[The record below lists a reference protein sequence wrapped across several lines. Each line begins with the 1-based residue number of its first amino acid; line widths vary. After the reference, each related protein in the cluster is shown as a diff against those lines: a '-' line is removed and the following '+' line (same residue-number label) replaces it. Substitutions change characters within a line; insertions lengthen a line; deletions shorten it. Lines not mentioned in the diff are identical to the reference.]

1 MHIVMASDANFAP
14 WLGVALSSIL
24 RFNNGPDVTVHIIC
38 DNILKNDLEKLKL
51 LAEEKNVV
59 LVEYDVSNALSD
71 EGASL
76 HTRPV
81 PNNKSSRL
89 RLLSKHLS
97 VGHKVSRSAY
107 SRLFID
113 RLLDPLIERVIYI
126 DSDVLCRESLRDL
139 SKIDIGDAIVG
150 AVAELPEGASFHG
163 NKLNLSSPEQ
173 YFNSGM
179 LVIDLQR
186 WREANVGANCLEW
199 LSKNQ
204 DATLWWDQDALNAT
218 LFGRVCFLSRKWN
231 YINFHHAPKIP
242 HGTAIWHA
250 AGPHKPW
257 LDTAIGPAADE
268 WRHFHHTT
276 HWKDTPYIK
285 DSNKI
290 RRMRKNLIAITPF
303 GNKIYEMLRGDTKLD
318 WDKDDNL

>member
-1 MHIVMASDANFAP
+1 MASDANFAP

-24 RFNNGPDVTVHIIC
+24 RFNNGPDVTVHILC
-38 DNILKNDLEKLKL
+38 DNILKTDLEKLRL
-51 LAEEKNVV
+51 LAEERNVV
-59 LVEYDVSNALSD
+59 LVEYDISGALSN
-71 EGASL
+71 EGTSL

-81 PNNKSSRL
+81 PSNRPPRL

-113 RLLDPLIERVIYI
+113 RLLDPTIERVIYI
-126 DSDVLCRESLRDL
+126 DSDVLCRESLKDL

-150 AVAELPEGASFHG
+150 AVAELPEAASFNG
-163 NKLNLSSPEQ
+163 NKLNLPTPEQ

-186 WREANVGANCLEW
+186 WREADVGANCLEW

-204 DATLWWDQDALNAT
+204 EATLWWDQDALNAT
-218 LFGRVCFLSRKWN
+218 LFGHVYFLNRKWN
-231 YINFHHAPKIP
+231 YINFQHAPETP
-242 HGTAIWHA
+242 PGTAIWHA

-268 WRHFHHTT
+268 WRRFYHTT
-276 HWKDTPYIK
+276 HWKDTPSIK
-285 DSNKI
+285 DPNKI
-290 RRMRKNLIAITPF
+290 RQIRKNLIAITPF
-303 GNKIYEMLRGDTKLD
+303 GNKIYELLRGNPRSA
-318 WDKDDNL
+318 WNKDNSL